1 MNVLENIFNLKWFFF
16 HKLVFL
22 SSSATYQ
29 KELIRYGMDFLEYY
43 TCVRFIPRTNQYDYV
58 QIYSGNGCSSNMGR
72 IGGKQR
78 VSLKKSGCL
87 SKGTIM
93 HELIHAL
100 GYGEDFFKFK
110 SVYFC

>member
-1 MNVLENIFNLKWFFF
+1 
-16 HKLVFL
+16 
-22 SSSATYQ
+22 
-29 KELIRYGMDFLEYY
+29 MDFIEYY
-43 TCVRFIPRTNQYDYV
+43 TCIRFKPRTNERDYV

-78 VSLKKSGCL
+78 VSLRKQGCL

-100 GYGEDFFKFK
+100 GYGKKVSNFFKL
-110 SVYFC
+110 S